1 MKNCFCFVSFV
12 SFVAFVVV
20 WSLWSW
26 PLAAQTPGREN
37 IPYSDVR
44 PIFEALRP
52 ELQPPDLRGK
62 TPAEREAVWPE
73 WVARRD
79 ADIRARIAGGDE
91 DSVINFLLYGTTFTN
106 KSRPTER
113 EIAELVTKPADAL
126 RWLRARIDDC
136 VAGMASPGTNE
147 RLQFARDLVRR
158 HGFDPSTAAGKVGA
172 RRYLEEHA
180 LAMSS
185 AGALRTRTL
194 LDTSAT
200 ELSDRLTLFR
210 ERGLSSDTSIFVD
223 FGIDATLDAIKSKGL
238 IAAGTV
244 RRVAIVGPGLDFSD
258 KLDGYDFY
266 PPQTIQPFALID
278 SLMRLGLAARADLQ
292 VTAFDL
298 SPRILE
304 HLETARTRA
313 RAGRSYRL
321 VLPRNLDQSWSAALV
336 KYWERSGDRIGEK
349 ATAPA
354 PPPNAGR
361 AEVRSVLVR
370 PSAVLST
377 VPRDLNII
385 LQRLEPLA
393 MGEQFDIV
401 IATNILLYYDVFEQS
416 LAGVNIA
423 KMLRP
428 GGLLL
433 TNDRIFELS
442 TTPLSGVDY
451 TDVTYIVLPGIGNTG
466 ARIIWYQRQ

>member
-1 MKNCFCFVSFV
+1 MRILSRTLLPAAAFAALFLVGTVARLHSQSAGVFV
-12 SFVAFVVV
+12 
-20 WSLWSW
+20 
-26 PLAAQTPGREN
+26 
-37 IPYSDVR
+37 PYSDVK

-52 ELQPPDLRGK
+52 ELLPPDLREK
-62 TPAEREAVWPE
+62 TPGEREAVWPE

-91 DSVINFLLYGTTFTN
+91 DSIINFLLYGTTFTN
-106 KSRPTER
+106 TARPTER
-113 EIAELVTKPADAL
+113 EIAALVTQPPDAL
-126 RWLRARIDDC
+126 RWLRARIDDF
-136 VAGMASPGTNE
+136 VAGLASPGANE
-147 RLQFARDLVRR
+147 RLQFARDVVRR
-158 HGFDPSTAAGKVGA
+158 HRIDPATPAGTVDA
-172 RRYLEEHA
+172 RRYLEERA
-180 LAMSS
+180 LAMS
-185 AGALRTRTL
+185 ANGALRTRTL
-194 LDTSAT
+194 LDTSTT

-210 ERGLSSDTSIFVD
+210 ERGLSSDTSIFID
-223 FGIDATLDAIKSKGL
+223 FGIDATLAAIKSKGL

-266 PPQTIQPFALID
+266 PPQTIQPFAVID
-278 SLMRLGLAARADLQ
+278 SLMRLGLSTRATLE

-298 SPRILE
+298 SPRILQ

-313 RAGRSYRL
+313 RAGRSYPL

-336 KYWERSGDRIGEK
+336 KYWERFGDRIGEK
-349 ATAPA
+349 AAAAA

-361 AEVRSVLVR
+361 AEVRSILVR

-385 LQRLEPLA
+385 LQRPDPLA
-393 MGEQFDIV
+393 TGDQFDLIL
-401 IATNILLYYDVFEQS
+401 ATNILLYYDVFEQS

-433 TNDRIFELS
+433 TNDRIFELP
-442 TTPLSGVDY
+442 TTPLAGAGY
-451 TDVTYIVLPGIGNTG
+451 TDVTYIVLPGIGDTG
-466 ARIIWYQRQ
+466 DRIIWYRRQ